1 MLPIVEADSKIDP
14 LTKIDPHT
22 GMKMYASLGGY
33 SVLSAVMRTDPND
46 YAKLLWKH
54 CEDFPV
60 WRGSVKFTD
69 TLNDLL
75 KVFEA
80 TKLGDAAVEGSRNFP
95 ALVTLQEI
103 LVLFRNG
110 SIKSPLRLSEIG
122 SVMIAI
128 SPEKNI
134 IDALKLMFQKKIR
147 RVFLSDKAE
156 SSTVSFVSDRH
167 IIQYLFSP
175 MGLERSQKDP
185 THWVD
190 AKLSTIEGSEARIIH
205 DGRNINQAAT
215 EIGDRV
221 DDCLVLQNSRKVVSR
236 WDIVMKPWN
245 TNDISF
251 QK

>member
-1 MLPIVEADSKIDP
+1 LIESPKIAAILPNIFTVSRPIVQRSSALIISANLLHLENAPMLPIVEAESKIDP

-33 SVLSAVMRTDPND
+33 SVLSAIMRTDPND

-95 ALVTLQEI
+95 ALATLQEI

-110 SIKSPLRLSEIG
+110 SIKSPLKLSEIG

-128 SPEKNI
+128 SPEKTI
-134 IDALKLMFQKKIR
+134 IDGLKLMFQKKIQKR
-147 RVFLSDKAE
+147 F
-156 SSTVSFVSDRH
+156 SFRQGRELH
-167 IIQYLFSP
+167 CFIRI
-175 MGLERSQKDP
+175 RP
-185 THWVD
+185 THHSIPLFTNGTGEI
-190 AKLSTIEGSEARIIH
+190 AKGSYAL
-205 DGRNINQAAT
+205 GRRQA
-215 EIGDRV
+215 IYH
-221 DDCLVLQNSRKVVSR
+221 
-236 WDIVMKPWN
+236 
-245 TNDISF
+245 
-251 QK
+251 